1 MYSFDFEG
9 NFLADLS
16 NDPLIPPFMNQR
28 PYVAQDGI
36 IYALDYNSTGEYSHV
51 KAFNGIS

>member
-36 IYALDYNSTGEYSHV
+36 LYALDRNSRGWGWTV
-51 KAFNGIS
+51 KTYNGI